1 MQADLVFC
9 TEFKAQPA
17 ASPTETWMAVQ
28 SEMDFLPEI
37 LLSVSPSKLQRLQ
50 QGVRD
55 VWHRFMY
62 KELPLFR
69 QELLSLGAMNQQP
82 ELGQYAFQVDP
93 RLLAQVG
100 EDDAFTTIMQ
110 WLHERM
116 MSSL

>member
-1 MQADLVFC
+1 
-9 TEFKAQPA
+9 
-17 ASPTETWMAVQ
+17 MAVQ

-50 QGVRD
+50 QGVRH

-62 KELPLFR
+62 KALPLFH
-69 QELLSLGAMNQQP
+69 QEMLSLSAIHHGQS
-82 ELGQYAFQVDP
+82 ELGQYALQVDP

-116 MSSL
+116 MQMSPL